1 MLRIFLPGEYNT
13 TIMKKAQVSFVCQ
26 ECGYDSPAYLGKCP
40 ECGEWNTLKE
50 FKISAVA
57 KSGSARQSSIPQ
69 QSTTPKKLSEIKST
83 EKERVKTGFLEM
95 DGVLGGGIV
104 NGSVILLAG
113 DPGVGKST
121 LLLQTALSIAS
132 GQLPHAAR
140 DAQQTKSKGQEE
152 SPSLSERRLHPKSN
166 RNDNLGSAFNSLAGG
181 KLSSS
186 SPAPATR
193 SDDDSKV
200 LYISAEE
207 SAEQVK
213 LRASRI
219 SQDTTDNFLLLSLA
233 DTDAIVEVIQTTK
246 PKLVIVDSIQTIESQ
261 NTGGFS
267 GSVGQ
272 IRYAAAQLVRLA
284 KSQNI
289 PIIMVGHVTKEG
301 MVAGPMLL
309 SHMVDVVLFLE
320 GEKNTGTRL
329 LRSYKNRFGNVD
341 EIGIFLMQGE
351 GMKEL
356 KDTDEL
362 FVSKHEKNQ
371 SGSVLTVTLEG
382 SRAFLV
388 EIQALV
394 VTSKLPMPRRVAIG
408 IDPRRVELL
417 LAVLQ
422 KHCNLPL
429 ATMDVF
435 LNVAGGLRLSDPAA
449 DLAICMALFSSLQ
462 NVSLGTT
469 VAIAEVGLLGEL
481 RSASFIEKRTK
492 EAKKLGFNT
501 VFSKDTHKTLKNVI
515 QSVSK

>member
-1 MLRIFLPGEYNT
+1 
-13 TIMKKAQVSFVCQ
+13 MKKTTTSFVCQ

-121 LLLQTALSIAS
+121 LLLQTALNIA
-132 GQLPHAAR
+132 GMRDKGVAASMGKGLGHKVKNTMPA
-140 DAQQTKSKGQEE
+140 DNDLTGSDNQTQ
-152 SPSLSERRLHPKSN
+152 
-166 RNDNLGSAFNSLAGG
+166 NS
-181 KLSSS
+181 S
-186 SPAPATR
+186 
-193 SDDDSKV
+193 V

-233 DTDAIVEVIQTTK
+233 DTDAIVEVIAQTK

-408 IDPRRVELL
+408 IDQRRVELL

-449 DLAICMALFSSLQ
+449 DLAICLALFSSLQ

-481 RSASFIEKRTK
+481 RSASFIEKRIK

-515 QSVSK
+515 QSVGK